1 MRLSVREHISD
12 IRGTVGSIFTKF
24 CTQIPCGRGSVLHWR
39 RCDTLCISSFIDDV
53 TFGRIGRD
61 AETWRLHC
69 AVTAMSG
76 VAIQGRSLMSM
87 NACCECINSVHTD
100 ETVDLYVVQEAIA
113 EEQRMA
119 ARYVNDIDI
128 AKSQRDYELKKAA
141 YDQEVRTK
149 TAQSDLAYA
158 LQVSFY
164 ILSIGR

>member
-69 AVTAMSG
+69 AATAMSG
-76 VAIQGRSLMSM
+76 VAIVGRSVMSM
-87 NACCECINSVHTD
+87 NVCLGISS
-100 ETVDLYVVQEAIA
+100 A
-113 EEQRMA
+113 EPCFA
-119 ARYVNDIDI
+119 LFC
-128 AKSQRDYELKKAA
+128 YEL
-141 YDQEVRTK
+141 
-149 TAQSDLAYA
+149 LA
-158 LQVSFY
+158 LVSVDF
-164 ILSIGR
+164 